1 MIKSLAIVMS
11 LALVGTAAAQDSTS
25 ERGIWFKSLQQPKT
39 GDSCCDIANCY
50 RTDAEWRDG
59 EWWAEVRGHWV
70 AVPEETI
77 LEDMKSIDGE
87 AYVCIANMPMGLARP
102 LPEAQTQ
109 RIIRDGI
116 YCFVPPI
123 PGA

>member
-1 MIKSLAIVMS
+1 MRKTV
-11 LALVGTAAAQDSTS
+11 ALLFWVASAASAAAQDSTS
-25 ERGIWFKSLQQPKT
+25 ERGIWFKSLEQPET

-50 RTDAEWRDG
+50 RTDAEWKDG
-59 EWWAEVRGHWV
+59 QWWAEVRGHWV
-70 AVPEETI
+70 EVPASTI
-77 LEDMKSIDGE
+77 LDVKSIDGE
-87 AYVCIANMPMGLARP
+87 AYVCIANMPLGLARP
-102 LPEAQTQ
+102 LPEEQTQ